1 MVDQQL
7 PLKVRFADEKQDDK
21 NEASNGASFFFMGGG
36 DNKEEED
43 VDAMM
48 TITTRTAIND
58 DDDDDMKKVF
68 PKKLQKELKHDQ
80 DSSTTKLNA
89 SHTSLTLEDVFTVGL
104 SATTLDNNNS
114 SSSCNYNSKR
124 NTSAASQDSFALSYS
139 TTCSYSAIKIMDT
152 VEVFDIECDYTPE
165 EISNIWFTQ
174 DEYKGF
180 SKHCDNEAQRVE
192 YCTKQR
198 KIKRKIHDRKRLHRQ
213 AKRNQKKIQKQ
224 KEQEDEEDG
233 DSIIENSNDDTN
245 TNNEEDNSEEDD
257 DDDDDYDDYDDDD
270 YEDDDTPLGLEAWTI
285 DGYKTRQRNQKNA
298 IDSVLDEQFASW
310 DRGMLSQPSVISV
323 LYFSASKASK
333 KFSHMKATKL
343 ATHVKKYLLEST
355 LKEYADAVQALSIL
369 QKSLH
374 SIKNGSHSSNIDSS
388 NIDGNSSHSKDHS
401 SRWGAGDVRKRRAST
416 GCIIKKA
423 ISIAELSALAVQN
436 DKSCNFDD
444 EYDDDDDNDNADD
457 TNMRDATADG
467 DNNNHNCDDSCNSL
481 SSFACHLLHAKPTA
495 FRQLP
500 PTKVIGDNTSS
511 KDIIDLSPPKVERCL
526 SPSSPTTV
534 IGDDTSSKGIIGLLP
549 PKVKRLLSPS
559 SSSSSSTLV
568 VRNKKSKEPNRNS
581 SSASSSSSSSSSA
594 GSTAGKTPQSRP
606 KKKISVS
613 KSASKKPGST
623 MTKDKD
629 KHTIENDFANE
640 RSPKPKRIK
649 KHDCIPT
656 PPLSDKKLTA
666 KSLSGR
672 RKPESI
678 RLLVEVDNTSQHD
691 DDIIKKQK
699 KKKKKKEKKLAA
711 AQKVQQP
718 PSSPKSP
725 TTPTTTTTTPTSKQ
739 KNKVKLV
746 KFIPKFSL
754 NFDSASVGSSS
765 GSKASKCKSATDT
778 PKKSKKSKQ
787 LKKTSSERG
796 LVSKLRL
803 PLSGSLHSRLPLS
816 GTREDFQAQP
826 PTRKKSFITT

>member
-7 PLKVRFADEKQDDK
+7 PLKVRFADEKQNDK

-180 SKHCDNEAQRVE
+180 SKHCDEEAQRVE

-233 DSIIENSNDDTN
+233 DNIIENSNDDTN
-245 TNNEEDNSEEDD
+245 TNNEEDN
-257 DDDDDYDDYDDDD
+257 
-270 YEDDDTPLGLEAWTI
+270 
-285 DGYKTRQRNQKNA
+285 N
-298 IDSVLDEQFASW
+298 EQFSSW

-374 SIKNGSHSSNIDSS
+374 SIKNGSHSTNIDSS
-388 NIDGNSSHSKDHS
+388 NIDGNSSHSNNHS

-423 ISIAELSALAVQN
+423 ISIA
-436 DKSCNFDD
+436 D
-444 EYDDDDDNDNADD
+444 
-457 TNMRDATADG
+457 
-467 DNNNHNCDDSCNSL
+467 
-481 SSFACHLLHAKPTA
+481 FAGHLLHAKPTA

-500 PTKVIGDNTSS
+500 PPKFMGGNTSS
-511 KDIIDLSPPKVERCL
+511 KDIIDLLPPKVERCL

-534 IGDDTSSKGIIGLLP
+534 IGDDTSSKDIIGLLP

-559 SSSSSSTLV
+559 SSSSTV
-568 VRNKKSKEPNRNS
+568 V
-581 SSASSSSSSSSSA
+581 
-594 GSTAGKTPQSRP
+594 
-606 KKKISVS
+606 KISVS

-623 MTKDKD
+623 RTKDKD

-656 PPLSDKKLTA
+656 PPLSDKKLSA
-666 KSLSGR
+666 KSLTGR

-678 RLLVEVDNTSQHD
+678 RLLVEVDDTSQHD

-699 KKKKKKEKKLAA
+699 KKKKKKEKKAAA

-725 TTPTTTTTTPTSKQ
+725 SKGRKGTNATPTTPTTTATTTTPTSKQ